1 MTATLPNVR
10 PLDHFKRGDTVA
22 IAFGELSGRT
32 QGSAHV
38 WLQRGHN
45 KECAKA
51 LRAHRLAG
59 AWARRESWAAEI
71 VAELHQLPDR
81 RLNDDLLLD
90 HLAADQND
98 DHWRVAYL
106 NHPST
111 ETRMQ
116 WCKALSRFHSLNL
129 CVMTA
134 LKREA

>member
-1 MTATLPNVR
+1 M
-10 PLDHFKRGDTVA
+10 K
-22 IAFGELSGRT
+22 
-32 QGSAHV
+32 SAHV
-38 WLQRGHN
+38 WLNRGSN
-45 KECAKA
+45 KEVA
-51 LRAHRLAG
+51 LALKAHRHAG

-81 RLNDDLLLD
+81 RLDDNLILE

-111 ETRMQ
+111 ETRRQ
-116 WCKALSRFHSLNL
+116 WCKALSRFHPLNL
-129 CVMTA
+129 SVMNA

>member
-1 MTATLPNVR
+1 MTERMANVR
-10 PLDHFKRGDTVA
+10 PLDHFKRGDAVA
-22 IAFGELSGRT
+22 RAFGELTGRT

-38 WLQRGHN
+38 WLQKPHN
-45 KECAKA
+45 REVATA

-106 NHPST
+106 NHRDT
-111 ETRMQ
+111 ESRKQ
-116 WCKALSRFHSLNL
+116 WCKALSRFHALNL
-129 CVMTA
+129 SVMNA